1 MLAWH
6 SARHQSCRTHHRVRP
21 SVLCAHFPA
30 LYPSTQD
37 RAWDSFGRGVEEEK
51 GEEEGRVSAGPVGAG
66 ATKGSHSWPCPEEP
80 PFWQEKT
87 GKGLWESGKDRLVF
101 KPHSPGGCHR
111 EGQAAGSP
119 LHIARAAQNCCGSLG
134 DRETVSNPLSS
145 LPWDNLLSATQ
156 GTHLWP
162 QGLC

>member
-1 MLAWH
+1 M
-6 SARHQSCRTHHRVRP
+6 QNRVRP

-30 LYPSTQD
+30 LYPRTQD

-119 LHIARAAQNCCGSLG
+119 LHIARAAENCCGSLG

-145 LPWDNLLSATQ
+145 LPWDNLLSATR